1 MTRKIRSM
9 IAVVVGVVSLVVT
22 QIASA
27 APDTVLSGQTDGI
40 KAYFQDNLGTVI
52 GLFIAVACVL
62 WMFRLA
68 ARSAGAKTPS
78 KAG

>member
-1 MTRKIRSM
+1 MTKKLRSL
-9 IAVVVGVVSLVVT
+9 IAVVVGIVSLAVASV
-22 QIASA
+22 ASA
-27 APDTVLSGQTDGI
+27 AADTVLSGQTDGI